1 MTNRLKTEARHSQDV
16 DVIQQVGAGLLNG
29 MSYVLKILTKNEPTE
44 EKQVGKAMKSDKQLE
59 KFDAKLNKVR
69 GYNSFS

>member
-44 EKQVGKAMKSDKQLE
+44 EKQE
-59 KFDAKLNKVR
+59 KMLLKEEQTDN
-69 GYNSFS
+69 NMES